1 MTLII
6 LFVIAICVLMPRSVA
21 TAFKAIKNLDKEI
34 DESYK
39 REQLEHHNR
48 DNK

>member
-21 TAFKAIKNLDKEI
+21 TAFKAIKRLDKEI
-34 DESYK
+34 EDEYK
-39 REQLEHHNR
+39 N
-48 DNK
+48 NKN